1 MRPRPGT
8 ELDMSEFLDM
18 GDGNRIALDEYGFL
32 LNRGDWSKTVASRFA
47 GQDDIRL
54 TDQHWMVID
63 ILRGYYEDFEIEPP
77 MRALVK
83 ALKDCGGELIANSL
97 ALYRLFPEGP
107 VRQGSRYAGLPIPVS
122 CI

>member
-1 MRPRPGT
+1 
-8 ELDMSEFLDM
+8 MSEFLDM
-18 GDGNRIALDEYGFL
+18 NGGNRISLDEHGFL
-32 LNRGDWSKTVASRFA
+32 LNRDDWSKAVASKFA
-47 GQDDIRL
+47 GLDDIQL
-54 TDQHWMVID
+54 TDQHWVVID
-63 ILRGYYEDFEIEPP
+63 ILRDYYKDYEIEPP

-97 ALYRLFPEGP
+97 ALYRLFPQGP